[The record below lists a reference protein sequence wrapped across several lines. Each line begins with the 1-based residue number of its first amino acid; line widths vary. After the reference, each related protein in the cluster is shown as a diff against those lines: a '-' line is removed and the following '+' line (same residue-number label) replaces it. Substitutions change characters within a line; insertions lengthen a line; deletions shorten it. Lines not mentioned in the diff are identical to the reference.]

1 VIRIPVKQRR
11 AAVSPVIATVILV
24 AVAIVI
30 AIAVAF
36 WATGLVGVFTRFE
49 KLEVTSAFATS
60 PSGGASTVSL
70 SLKSSGTIPA
80 TVDSVV
86 VNGAPC
92 DVQDRT
98 LNPGDNTD
106 TLPVNIGAGG
116 CELPAGSVVSGI
128 TVEMAVHTAAGKLY
142 PSAVLIP

>member
-98 LNPGDNTD
+98 LNPGDTD
-106 TLPVNIGAGG
+106 TLTVDIGAGG